1 MISTYTKDFSWKKWP
16 KFDRFPKKKKFPN
29 CQLFMIRVAKNIER
43 FWFFLLSYL
52 VCSQIWLNHLM
63 DDCHFSYITKLEGK
77 KKKNLVT
84 YQGKNQKF
92 VLIVRTTYLKISPSF
107 IYGNLKMRLDITI
120 LLFLKIRVVLGKKR
134 SENRPTL
141 VDSSFN
147 NEW

>member
-1 MISTYTKDFSWKKWP
+1 
-16 KFDRFPKKKKFPN
+16 
-29 CQLFMIRVAKNIER
+29 
-43 FWFFLLSYL
+43 
-52 VCSQIWLNHLM
+52 M

-134 SENRPTL
+134 SENCPTL

-147 NEW
+147 NE